1 MSDYIGKADVDDG
14 LLVCHFCER
23 LNASVFVSC
32 RSGFS
37 FSLSFVFSKNY
48 PFQRVYVVLTWYQ
61 NTCCN

>member
-32 RSGFS
+32 RSGFFLFLS
-37 FSLSFVFSKNY
+37 LLFFLKIILFSEFM
-48 PFQRVYVVLTWYQ
+48 
-61 NTCCN
+61 